1 MNLKTRTV
9 CRYLILGLLLSLTT
23 GPVVAANKTIS
34 LMQLSDVHGHIA
46 PHAAILKDEV
56 PDPNSGGMAKLAT
69 LITQVRTDNPDNL
82 LLAVGD
88 TTHGSAEM
96 LFSLGDAM
104 MPMLNALDIDVFL
117 PGNWDFGWGPRV
129 YRQRFTPNT
138 TIKLAPNN
146 RTTIAWM
153 DGRPGHEGQSCNQPG
168 GLKPYA
174 DCHVTKAN
182 FPAVAINLYNYDEAA
197 RVQGPRVHDPYVIKD
212 VGGVQVA
219 VLGITSDSVPHQAQA
234 FNTGFRFTMGFEELP
249 GDIAAAQADGAEF
262 IVVLSEL
269 GLTKSVQMV
278 REFPGI
284 DVMFSAHSHERTH
297 EAIVIDHGQ
306 GDISI
311 VTEAGEDDF
320 LGRLDVTIAQ
330 GSGNIVD
337 WRWDLIEV
345 NSAIAE
351 DPAIK
356 ALVDQARETFVTGP
370 DFECHTF
377 GANSFSFGKG
387 HTLCEPLDYVVG
399 HTDPTIERFNALED
413 IVNNANVDAFLE
425 LAQFVDPGLNDGN
438 SLSTTNGFRFD
449 VTILGSDDGF
459 TGDITIG
466 DLYSY
471 YPIGAAVAL
480 AEFSGGRL
488 IDHWE
493 DVLSNVFDPNPY
505 RQRGGWFLGFTR
517 NMHFDIQL
525 NDDFARSNSER
536 RRIERAALSGGNRI
550 ERVTID
556 DGSGPKD
563 MDRSKVFTLASCYP
577 HGNPVDEVC
586 RTSGAFNARFM
597 AGTREMAG
605 QTDVFGNRQLDMS
618 GNADTFSVVAPANSE
633 NIFDPTRTPVLLKV
647 APDNF
652 VHPIDALRWYLK
664 EGLPGGND
672 ITKATHGLGRAE
684 VVGADPLDER
694 RGVPKSEFGGKGIV
708 QPTQGAGSGWLRRGV
723 LRQR

>member
-1 MNLKTRTV
+1 MKLKKVTA
-9 CRYLILGLLLSLTT
+9 CRYLIFGLSLSLAA
-23 GPVVAANKTIS
+23 GSVAADKTVT

-46 PHAAILKDEV
+46 PHASILKDDV
-56 PDPNSGGMAKLAT
+56 QDSNSGGMAKLAT
-69 LITQVRTDNPDNL
+69 LITQVRADNANNL
-82 LLAVGD
+82 LLLVGD

-96 LFSLGDAM
+96 MFSLGDAM
-104 MPMLNALDIDVFL
+104 MPILNVLDIDAFL

-138 TIKLAPNN
+138 TIELSPNN
-146 RTTIAWM
+146 RTSIAWM

-174 DCHVTKAN
+174 DCHVIKAE
-182 FPAVAINLYNYDEAA
+182 FPSVAINLYNYDEAA
-197 RVQGPRVHDPYVIKD
+197 RVQGSRVHDPYIIKD
-212 VGGVQVA
+212 IGGVKVA

-234 FNTGFRFTMGFEELP
+234 FNVGLRFTMGFRELP
-249 GDIAAAQADGAEF
+249 RDIAAAQAAGAEL

-269 GLTKSVQMV
+269 GLSKSVQMV
-278 REFPGI
+278 REFPEI
-284 DVMFSAHSHERTH
+284 DVLFSAHSHERTLD
-297 EAIVIDHGQ
+297 AIVIDHGK

-320 LGRLDVTIAQ
+320 LGRLDVTVAE
-330 GSGNIVD
+330 GSGKIVD
-337 WRWDLIEV
+337 WSWDLIEAS
-345 NSAIAE
+345 SAVTE
-351 DPAIK
+351 DPDIK
-356 ALVDQARETFVTGP
+356 ALVDRERETFVSGP

-377 GANSFSFGKG
+377 GTNAFPFGKG
-387 HTLCEPLDYVVG
+387 HTLCEPLDFVVG
-399 HTDPTIERFNALED
+399 HSAPTIERFDALED

-425 LAQFVDPGLNDGN
+425 LAQFIDPGLNDGN

-459 TGDITIG
+459 SGDITIG

-505 RQRGGWFLGFTR
+505 RQLGGWLLGFTR
-517 NMHFDIQL
+517 NMHFDLQL
-525 NDDFARSNSER
+525 SDEHPTT
-536 RRIERAALSGGNRI
+536 LSVGKRI

-556 DGSGPKD
+556 DGNGPKD
-563 MDRSKVFTLASCYP
+563 VDRSKVFTLASCYP
-577 HGNPVDEVC
+577 HGNPTDEVC
-586 RTSGAFNARFM
+586 RTSGAFNARFL
-597 AGTREMAG
+597 AGTRETTG
-605 QTDVFGNRQLDMS
+605 PTDVFGNRQLDMS
-618 GNADTFSVVAPANSE
+618 GIAGTFNIVAPANSE
-633 NIFDPTRTPVLLKV
+633 NIFDPTRTPTLLKV

-652 VHPIDALRWYLK
+652 VHPVDALRWYLQ
-664 EGLPGGND
+664 EGLPGSND
-672 ITKATHGLGRAE
+672 VTTTNHGLGRVE

-694 RGVPKSEFGGKGIV
+694 RGVPESEFGGEGIV
-708 QPTQGAGSGWLRRGV
+708 QPTQGAGAEWLKRGIF
-723 LRQR
+723 